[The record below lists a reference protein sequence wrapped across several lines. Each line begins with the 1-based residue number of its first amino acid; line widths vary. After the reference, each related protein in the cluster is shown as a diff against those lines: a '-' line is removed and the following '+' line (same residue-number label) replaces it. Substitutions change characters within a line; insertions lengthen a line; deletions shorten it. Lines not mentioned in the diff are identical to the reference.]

1 MSHTTTA
8 AQAAAKLLLLAGLM
22 ALQGCS
28 REIDVR
34 LSHVEQGLVYKKDA
48 SDPFTGK
55 LTNVDIIQV
64 GKRYAAQYGAWEGGC
79 TVPVQAG
86 LFDGVAECTDAKG
99 KKVGEFTY
107 SKGQQDGAQKMWAS
121 DSGNLMLSMTVRGGV
136 PDGIEERYNPKT
148 GKIISHINYEAGKP
162 VGEEK
167 RWDITGE
174 TLLTD
179 LTWQNGGQTGVY
191 RYSEREEHYKVGV
204 RDGIWKMCQLNRSIA
219 PERLK
224 ANYEKAQTYYALA
237 EKLGGTYFLPALV
250 DDPSGVECTETV
262 YVDGVKQAIAVANTP
277 SGSGDSCL
285 DTKIAAFRKE
295 NGEDVPINHSVIE
308 EWEAGC
314 KK

>member
-1 MSHTTTA
+1 MYHTTNA
-8 AQAAAKLLLLAGLM
+8 AQAGAKLLLLAGLM

-34 LSHVEQGLVYKKDA
+34 QSHVEQGLIYKKDA

-86 LFDGVAECTDAKG
+86 LFDGVAECKDTKG

-107 SKGQQDGAQKMWAS
+107 SKGQQDGVQKMWAS
-121 DSGNLMLSMTVRGGV
+121 DSGNLMLSMTVRGGAN
-136 PDGIEERYNPKT
+136 DGIEERFNPKT
-148 GKIISHINYEAGKP
+148 GKIISRINYEAGKP

-179 LTWQNGGQTGVY
+179 LTWQGGVKTGVY
-191 RYSEREEHYKVGV
+191 RYGEREEHYKSGA
-204 RDGIWKMCQLNRSIA
+204 RDGVWKTCQLNREI
-219 PERLK
+219 PMERLK
-224 ANYEKAQTYYALA
+224 PNYEKAQAYYALA

-250 DDPSGVECTETV
+250 DDQSGVICTEEV
-262 YVDGVKQAIAVANTP
+262 YKDGAKQAAPVTNAAP
-277 SGSGDSCL
+277 GSGDACF
-285 DTKIAAFRKE
+285 DAKVAAFHKE
-295 NGEDVPINHSVIE
+295 NGEDAPIMNDVMQ